1 MQIKYLKDAPLG
13 KVGDV
18 ADVADDQ
25 AQILITLGY
34 AKEHPSKEAKART
47 KSDKADT
54 QTDLLTHEPTTDE

>member
-34 AKEHPSKEAKART
+34 AKEHKPRS
-47 KSDKADT
+47 KSDKTDT
-54 QTDLLTHEPTTDE
+54 QTDLLTPEPTTDE